1 MLSKASINVAP
12 RTAAYPTTAPWCHEA
27 PTGGYSW
34 KACCWLRGPE
44 HWWEVCDWFQ
54 SENTERWLIYS
65 EKISA
70 EIRTLVCI
78 EHREMDPLMP
88 KLSCRKKS
96 LCLSFFIFC
105 FKMFFLSLLKIT
117 VYDMVSLRITD
128 LLNMYLLWK
137 SSAKT
142 CLRYWVKH
150 SSIREDD

>member
-105 FKMFFLSLLKIT
+105 FKMFFLSLLKRT
-117 VYDMVSLRITD
+117 VYTWYLSESQICWICISCGNLLRKHVSDSETFF
-128 LLNMYLLWK
+128 
-137 SSAKT
+137 
-142 CLRYWVKH
+142 H
-150 SSIREDD
+150 